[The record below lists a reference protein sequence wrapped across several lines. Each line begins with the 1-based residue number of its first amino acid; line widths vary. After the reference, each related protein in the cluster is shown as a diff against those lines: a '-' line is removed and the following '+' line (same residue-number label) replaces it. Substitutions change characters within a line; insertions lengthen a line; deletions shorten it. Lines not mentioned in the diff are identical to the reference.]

1 MRRRGCIDCH
11 LIEPSPGQWIKGRC
25 PRCSKIA
32 EHRVRELAA
41 GADAGASGEAVSGT
55 PPPRKVILTPDYV
68 ARPLRHLHSLPA
80 RYPRIWQQ
88 IDDLRSRRGKD
99 LPDWPQWC
107 FMPMAGAHAV
117 ATQGT
122 DEPAPGVDVAV
133 IAALAAWRVSQ
144 GIYRFDGTLLDAL
157 WDTPCDGDI
166 PAEILE
172 RLPEWCCYVPLDLP
186 RRVLGMDVC
195 GFFVHLEHDANT
207 GHRELRLLLDFGPSH
222 LSPIPLHLVGNLSDC
237 LHESMEEA
245 KRNARTHGMAT
256 AIRPDGSVSDI
267 RADTAE
273 EQERLVDLAARFT
286 EEHGHELAPLIS
298 LTLYLCSTNAEILGR
313 DGQNKLLNRPAIKHT
328 KRGTRMFPPP
338 QAEVWEVGFRL
349 GATLRAAAPGVSG
362 PDRGG
367 THASPRPHLRRA
379 HWHAFWTGEK
389 AKPGRRTDRK
399 LILHWLPP
407 TLVAAT
413 DAGVIPTVHRVRG

>member
-11 LIEPSPGQWIKGRC
+11 LIEPVAGQWIKGRC
-25 PRCSKIA
+25 PRCNQVVTS
-32 EHRVRELAA
+32 RVREPVQSAA
-41 GADAGASGEAVSGT
+41 PEPIAAA
-55 PPPRKVILTPDYV
+55 PRKIPTPEWV
-68 ARPLRHLHSLPA
+68 ERPLRHLRSLPT
-80 RYPRIWQQ
+80 RYPQIWQQ
-88 IDDLRSRRGKD
+88 VDDLRSRRSKD

-107 FMPMAGAHAV
+107 FLPMAGAYAI
-117 ATQGT
+117 ATQGRN
-122 DEPAPGVDVAV
+122 DVQPPGVDVGV
-133 IAALAAWRVSQ
+133 IAALSAWRVSQ
-144 GIYRFDGTLLDAL
+144 GIYRFDPTLLDAL
-157 WDTPCDGDI
+157 WETPVEGDI
-166 PAEILE
+166 PTEILE
-172 RLPEWCCYVPLDLP
+172 RLPEWCCYVPLDPP

-222 LSPIPLHLVGNLSDC
+222 LSPIPLHLVGNLSEC

-245 KRNARTHGMAT
+245 KRNARTHGLAT
-256 AIRPDGSVSDI
+256 AIQPDGTMSDI
-267 RADTAE
+267 HADTPE
-273 EQERLVDLAARFT
+273 EQERLVELAARFT